1 MPSALIRGSVLKR
14 LAKKKK
20 PVKVTR
26 TQTAKEAVRAIRAK
40 YGRVQDGAYY
50 YHRGRGNWAKYD
62 VNRDRKRKSKPTLP
76 RDSKFKHQQDSR
88 GHKKGGWI

>member
-1 MPSALIRGSVLKR
+1 MPSALIKGSVLKR

-40 YGRVQDGAYY
+40 YGKVQDGAYY
-50 YHRGRGNWAKYD
+50 YHRG
-62 VNRDRKRKSKPTLP
+62 
-76 RDSKFKHQQDSR
+76 
-88 GHKKGGWI
+88 